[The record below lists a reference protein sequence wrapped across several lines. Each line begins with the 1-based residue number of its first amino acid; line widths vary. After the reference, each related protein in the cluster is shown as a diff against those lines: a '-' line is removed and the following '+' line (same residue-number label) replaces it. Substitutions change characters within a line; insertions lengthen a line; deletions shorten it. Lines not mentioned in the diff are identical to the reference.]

1 MLDLGI
7 VRPGTTIRIPFSTFD
22 KDDGSASAATDYA
35 AADILVFK
43 GGSTTERSSTAGY
56 TATASFDSLTGKNL
70 AIIDLSD
77 NTDAGFYT
85 AGGEYLVAINAITVD
100 GISTGGWIARFI
112 IGYREALYNTT
123 IATLASQTEFTLTA
137 GPAEDDALNDMVLIL
152 HDIAS
157 SVQFAKVIVTDYTG
171 STKTVFLAAA
181 PTFTVAAGDNVSVM
195 GLAPLQPATAGSKVT
210 VASGGVLLQNGTGTG
225 QVSLSGG
232 RVNANTTY
240 YNGTPVPAEHTAGYP
255 IVTIKDGT
263 GTGELDTTSGKVSV
277 ATGGI
282 AAASFAA
289 GAVDASALATD
300 AVSEIVAA
308 IKALVIETN
317 DTVTLGEAM
326 SVILAACA
334 GVTSSGG
341 SVLKDPSGTSTRIT
355 ATIDGSNNRTAMT
368 LTPSA

>member
-43 GGSTTERSSTAGY
+43 GGSTTERSSTSGY

-137 GPAEDDALNDMVLIL
+137 GPAEDDALNGMVLIL
-152 HDIAS
+152 HDVAS
-157 SVQFAKVIVTDYTG
+157 SVQFSKGIVTDYTG

-195 GLAPLQPATAGSKVT
+195 GLAPLQPATAGNTLTVT
-210 VASGGVLLQNGTGTG
+210 SGAVLIQSGTGTG
-225 QVSLSGG
+225 QISLSGG
-232 RVNANTTY
+232 RANADVVYISGSPVSTSTAQLGVNAVQAG
-240 YNGTPVPAEHTAGYP
+240 GTAWG
-255 IVTIKDGT
+255 
-263 GTGELDTTSGKVSV
+263 SG
-277 ATGGI
+277 AIT
-282 AAASFAA
+282 AASIASDA
-289 GAVDASALATD
+289 ITSAKIASGAIDADALATD

-308 IKALVIETN
+308 IKALVVETE
-317 DTVTLGEAM
+317 DSVTLGEAM